1 MRIIGHIDM
10 DAFFAAIEERDNPR
24 FKGKPLVIGAD
35 PRGGLGRGV
44 VSTASYAARI
54 YGIRSA
60 MPITR
65 AWRLSEQ
72 AKATGQEPCIFLPP
86 DMRRYSE
93 SSHRI
98 MVIIGGFVPV
108 IEQVSVDEAYMDL
121 SFTGSYAKAEQLAK
135 RIKQKIK
142 KEERLTASI
151 GIAPNKLMAKIAS
164 DMNKPDG
171 LKLIR
176 EAEAEEIIEPLSVR
190 IIPGIGPKT
199 EKLFNLRKIFLI
211 SDLKNFSKKELED
224 MLGKWGPEL
233 YERIRGRDESPLITE
248 WEAKSVG
255 EQETFQED
263 TLEPAYVM
271 GRVREL
277 CESVFKTFS
286 ESEFKTFRRLVL
298 TVRFENF
305 QTKSKSKTLKEPSSA
320 LKEFKMEILKL
331 LLPFFD
337 RRDNP
342 HNKKIRLVGVRLE
355 ELK

>member
-263 TLEPAYVM
+263 TLEPPISWAGY
-271 GRVREL
+271 GNSARAFLRHFQKASL
-277 CESVFKTFS
+277 KHSAGWCSQS
-286 ESEFKTFRRLVL
+286 GSKTFRRKAKA
-298 TVRFENF
+298 R
-305 QTKSKSKTLKEPSSA
+305 P
-320 LKEFKMEILKL
+320 
-331 LLPFFD
+331 
-337 RRDNP
+337 
-342 HNKKIRLVGVRLE
+342 
-355 ELK
+355 